1 MHKKN
6 LTIVLSTIFLDVLGY
21 SLLIPVLPLIL
32 LTPASSFYL
41 FPSGFD
47 YSQAVLIYGLLVGI
61 FPVFSFYFAPIL
73 GQLSDKYGRRKV
85 LLGTLAGTTLSYAML
100 SVGILFQNLLLIF
113 LARIL
118 GGIFGGNISVA
129 NTVISD
135 ISSEKNKSRNFGWS
149 VAGYGLGVIL
159 GSYFGGQLS
168 NPNLVSWFNATTP
181 FWFASGITMINLL
194 LAIPFLTETNDHIQ
208 LEKVI
213 DTHSTIQKTF
223 MAMVSRSSFQN
234 ILLISFLF
242 QCGFSFITTFASP
255 YFVNKFNWDSA
266 ANGNFFGYV
275 GIWVA
280 ITQLFIVGQLSKIWS
295 PAKALRVSLFVT
307 AIAILAL
314 FIPGNTIGLYIVVP
328 LFAVFSSI
336 AITNIFT
343 LVSGSTDKT
352 NQGEVIGINSGLQ
365 SLAQALPPIFSGL
378 ISFGAG
384 EVLGFFKLDVQQ
396 ATLILP
402 ILLAFLTVLLASYLF
417 KEKESLKSNEIVL
430 IKNASS

>member
-32 LTPASSFYL
+32 LTPTSSFYL
-41 FPSGFD
+41 FPDGFD

-61 FPVFSFYFAPIL
+61 FPVFGFYFAPIL

-85 LLGTLAGTTLSYAML
+85 LLSTLAGTTMSYGML
-100 SVGILFQNLLLIF
+100 ATGILFQNLLLIF

-135 ISSEKNKSRNFGWS
+135 ISTEQNKSRNFGWS
-149 VAGYGLGVIL
+149 VASYGLGVIL

-168 NPNLVSWFNATTP
+168 NSNLVSWFDATTP
-181 FWFASGITMINLL
+181 FWFATVITFINLI
-194 LAIPFLTETNDHIQ
+194 LAIIFLTETNDHIDGNKP
-208 LEKVI
+208 LNAY
-213 DTHSTIQKTF
+213 STIQKTF
-223 MAMVSRSSFQN
+223 MAMIRRSSFQN

-255 YFVNKFNWDSA
+255 YFINKFDWDSSS
-266 ANGNFFGYV
+266 NGNFFGYV

-295 PAKALRVSLFVT
+295 PNKALKISLFTT
-307 AIAILAL
+307 ALSILAL
-314 FIPGNTIGLYIVVP
+314 FIPTNTLGLYIVVP

-343 LVSGSTDKT
+343 LVSSSTDKT

-378 ISFGAG
+378 VSFGIG
-384 EVLGFFKLDVQQ
+384 EVLGFFKLNIQQ
-396 ATLILP
+396 LTLILP
-402 ILLAFLTVLLASYLF
+402 IILAFLTVLLASYLF
-417 KEKESLKSNEIVL
+417 KSKKTVIN
-430 IKNASS
+430 NPQ

>member
-41 FPSGFD
+41 FPQGFD

-85 LLGTLAGTTLSYAML
+85 LLATLAGTTLSYFML
-100 SVGILFQNLLLIF
+100 AVGIMYQNLILIF

-129 NTVISD
+129 NTVIGD
-135 ISSEKNKSRNFGWS
+135 ISTEKNKSRNFGWS

-168 NPNLVSWFNATTP
+168 SPNLVSWFNATTP
-181 FWFASGITMINLL
+181 FWMATIITFINLIF
-194 LAIPFLTETNDHIQ
+194 AIIFLTETNKHIHPD
-208 LEKVI
+208 KHI
-213 DTHSTIQKTF
+213 DSHATIQKTI
-223 MAMVSRSSFQN
+223 MAVVKRSSFQN

-242 QCGFSFITTFASP
+242 QSGFSFITTFASP
-255 YFVNKFNWDSA
+255 YFVNKFNWDTA

-280 ITQLFIVGQLSKIWS
+280 VTQLFIVHPLSTGWS
-295 PAKALRVSLFVT
+295 ASKALKISLYGT
-307 AIAILAL
+307 AFSILAL
-314 FIPGNTIGLYIVVP
+314 FIPVSTLGLYLVIP
-328 LFAVFSSI
+328 FFAVFSSI

-343 LVSGSTDKT
+343 LVSESTDKS
-352 NQGEVIGINSGLQ
+352 NQGEVIGLNSGLQ
-365 SLAQALPPIFSGL
+365 SLAQALPPIFSGIL
-378 ISFGAG
+378 SFGAG
-384 EVLGFFKLDVQQ
+384 EALGFFKFDIQQ
-396 ATLILP
+396 FTLVLP
-402 ILLAFLTVLLASYLF
+402 ILLALWTIILASCLF
-417 KEKESLKSNEIVL
+417 RMQEEM
-430 IKNASS
+430 

>member
-32 LTPASSFYL
+32 LTPTSSFYL
-41 FPSGFD
+41 FPIGFD
-47 YSQAVLIYGLLVGI
+47 YSQAVLIYGLVIGI

-100 SVGILFQNLLLIF
+100 AVGILFQNLPLIF
-113 LARIL
+113 LSRIL

-135 ISSEKNKSRNFGWS
+135 ISSEKNKNRNFGWS

-168 NPNLVSWFNATTP
+168 NANLVSWFNATTP
-181 FWFASGITMINLL
+181 FWFASGITFVNLI
-194 LAIPFLTETNDHIQ
+194 LAIIFLTETNDHIDPT
-208 LEKVI
+208 KVI
-213 DTHSTIQKTF
+213 NTHSTVQKTF
-223 MAMVSRSSFQN
+223 MAMISRSSFQN

-242 QCGFSFITTFASP
+242 QSGFSFITTFASP
-255 YFVNKFNWDSA
+255 YFVNKFSWDTA

-280 ITQLFIVGQLSKIWS
+280 ITQLFIVGNLSKVWS
-295 PAKALRVSLFVT
+295 STKALRISLFAT
-307 AIAILAL
+307 AISILAL
-314 FIPGNTIGLYIVVP
+314 FIPTNTMGLYIIVP

-343 LVSGSTDKT
+343 LVSGSTDKN
-352 NQGEVIGINSGLQ
+352 NQGEVIGLNSGLQ

-384 EVLGFFKLDVQQ
+384 EVLSFFKVDI
-396 ATLILP
+396 AKTTLILP
-402 ILLAFLTVLLASYLF
+402 ITLAFATVLLASYLF
-417 KEKESLKSNEIVL
+417 KDREESKEIAL
-430 IKNASS
+430 IKKVSS

>member
-6 LTIVLSTIFLDVLGY
+6 LTIVLSTILLDVLGY

-32 LTPASSFYL
+32 LTPTSSFYL
-41 FPSGFD
+41 FPIGFD
-47 YSQAVLIYGLLVGI
+47 YSQAVLVYGLLVGV

-85 LLGTLAGTTLSYAML
+85 LLGTLTGTTLSYVILAL
-100 SVGILFQNLLLIF
+100 GISIQNLPLIF
-113 LARIL
+113 LSRIL
-118 GGIFGGNISVA
+118 GGVCGGNISVA

-135 ISSEKNKSRNFGWS
+135 ISNEKNKSRNFGWS

-168 NPNLVSWFNATTP
+168 NVNLVSWFNATTP
-181 FWFASGITMINLL
+181 FWFATIVTFVNLI
-194 LAIPFLTETNDHIQ
+194 LAIFFLTETNEHIHIN
-208 LEKVI
+208 KVI

-223 MAMVSRSSFQN
+223 MAMIRRSSFQK

-242 QCGFSFITTFASP
+242 QSGFSFITTFASP
-255 YFVNKFNWDSA
+255 YFVNKFDWDTA

-280 ITQLFIVGQLSKIWS
+280 ITQLLIVGNLSKIWS
-295 PAKALRVSLFVT
+295 PTKALRISLFAT
-307 AIAILAL
+307 AISILAL
-314 FIPGNTIGLYIVVP
+314 LIPVNTIGLYIVAP

-343 LVSGSTDKT
+343 LVSSSTDKK
-352 NQGEVIGINSGLQ
+352 NQGEVIGLNSGLQ

-384 EVLGFFKLDVQQ
+384 EILSFFKFDIGKI
-396 ATLILP
+396 TLILP
-402 ILLAFLTVLLASYLF
+402 IFLAFMTVLLASYLF
-417 KEKESLKSNEIVL
+417 RGRDISLPNFDQK
-430 IKNASS
+430 

>member
-32 LTPASSFYL
+32 LTPTSQFYL
-41 FPSGFD
+41 FPAGFD

-85 LLGTLAGTTLSYAML
+85 LLGTLAGTTLSYGML
-100 SVGILFQNLLLIF
+100 AVGILFQNLIFIF

-135 ISSEKNKSRNFGWS
+135 ISTEKNKTRNFGWS
-149 VAGYGLGVIL
+149 VAAYGLGVIL

-168 NPNLVSWFNATTP
+168 NPKLISWFNATTP
-181 FWFASGITMINLL
+181 FWFATGITFVNLL
-194 LAIPFLTETNDHIQ
+194 LAIPFLTETNKHIHPN
-208 LEKVI
+208 KSI

-223 MAMVSRSSFQN
+223 MAMVNRSNFQN

-242 QCGFSFITTFASP
+242 QSGFSFITTFASP
-255 YFVNKFNWDSA
+255 YFINKFNWDSA

-280 ITQLFIVGQLSKIWS
+280 ITQLFIVGQLGKVW
-295 PAKALRVSLFVT
+295 PPTKALRISLFAT
-307 AIAILAL
+307 AFAILAL
-314 FIPGNTIGLYIVVP
+314 FIPVNTMGLFIVVP
-328 LFAVFSSI
+328 FFAVFSSI

-384 EVLGFFKLDVQQ
+384 EVLAFFKLDVRQM
-396 ATLILP
+396 TLILP
-402 ILLAFLTVLLASYLF
+402 ILLAFFTVLLSSYLF
-417 KEKESLKSNEIVL
+417 SRKQQM
-430 IKNASS
+430 